1 MERYLA
7 LLPVNLMKARR
18 RFRVRNDLKGPL
30 KIQSRCLPGVVNVA
44 LRVGVI
50 GDKTCNSWSS

>member
-7 LLPVNLMKARR
+7 LLPVNLVKARR
-18 RFRVRNDLKGPL
+18 RFRARNDLKGPL
-30 KIQSRCLPGVVNVA
+30 KIETRCFPEVVDVA

-50 GDKTCNSWSS
+50 DDKTCNSWSS